1 MATKTSKTGRK
12 NQRYSWAFKRQVI
25 ADCLEGGNSQAAASV
40 KYGVSDRLVSNWVKG
55 YVSDLNSKKMHT
67 FKSMTTE
74 EQKQYEAL
82 KQQNEAL
89 KKELEFAQMKA
100 RAMEIMI
107 DLAKEEYGID
117 VTKNSGARQPASF
130 GKTTRR
136 QK

>member
-12 NQRYSWAFKRQVI
+12 NQRYSWAFKREVI
-25 ADCLEGGNSQAAASV
+25 LECLERGSSQAAASI

-55 YVSDLNSKKMHT
+55 YVSDLDSRKVHT
-67 FKSMTTE
+67 FKSMTAE

-100 RAMEIMI
+100 KAMEII
-107 DLAKEEYGID
+107 IELAKEEYGID
-117 VTKNSGARQPASF
+117 VTKNSGAKQPASLK
-130 GKTTRR
+130 KTTRR